1 MFFFFFFF
9 SWWKLLI
16 AEFDVFL
23 ESSKA
28 AAIFCNLFVVG
39 LCFLKFLVASSEP
52 EKEMAK

>member
-39 LCFLKFLVASSEP
+39 LRFLKFLVASSEP